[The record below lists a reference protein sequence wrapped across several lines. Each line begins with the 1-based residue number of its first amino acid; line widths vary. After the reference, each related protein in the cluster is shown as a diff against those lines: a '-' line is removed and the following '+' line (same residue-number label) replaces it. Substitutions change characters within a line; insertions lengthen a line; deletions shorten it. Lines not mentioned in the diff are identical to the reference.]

1 METKKLCS
9 RRTRKGNL
17 TCKFTVKVLVLHVVL
32 HVCCTCV
39 ARALHG
45 NSQGNQCWPAAALM
59 TVGFWQAQPGLVH
72 RQCVAVLLPESRAAI
87 LMRSHLHAEV
97 VEVQHATCR
106 RLHVDIPLRC
116 GRHFDEV
123 TSACKS
129 CWKYNMTFARV
140 NRWTSISLKNSPR
153 VLQKKTAINQKL
165 QHPPKAPGPPV
176 SMLLTIASQWPE
188 QKWLFFLKAPRST
201 AVTQH

>member
-1 METKKLCS
+1 M
-9 RRTRKGNL
+9 
-17 TCKFTVKVLVLHVVL
+17 
-32 HVCCTCV
+32 CCTCV

-97 VEVQHATCR
+97 VKVQHATCP

-129 CWKYNMTFARV
+129 CWKYNMTFAQV
-140 NRWTSISLKNSPR
+140 NGWTSISLKNSPR

-176 SMLLTIASQWPE
+176 SMLLTIASHWPE
-188 QKWLFFLKAPRST
+188 QEWLFFLKAPRST

>member
-1 METKKLCS
+1 
-9 RRTRKGNL
+9 
-17 TCKFTVKVLVLHVVL
+17 
-32 HVCCTCV
+32 
-39 ARALHG
+39 
-45 NSQGNQCWPAAALM
+45 M

-97 VEVQHATCR
+97 VEVQHATCPR
-106 RLHVDIPLRC
+106 WHVDIPLRC

-153 VLQKKTAINQKL
+153 VLQKNSHQ
-165 QHPPKAPGPPV
+165 PKVATSTESPRTPCLNVADHRFLMAGARMAV
-176 SMLLTIASQWPE
+176 
-188 QKWLFFLKAPRST
+188 FLKAPRST
-201 AVTQH
+201 AVTQHWNWGQGVSNSPRQTSSWLAVFLKNPVCFHICI

>member
-1 METKKLCS
+1 MCVFLPLQADLRFQMETKKLCS
-9 RRTRKGNL
+9 RQTRKGNL
-17 TCKFTVKVLVLHVVL
+17 TCKFTVTVLVL
-32 HVCCTCV
+32 
-39 ARALHG
+39 
-45 NSQGNQCWPAAALM
+45 PAAALM
-59 TVGFWQAQPGLVH
+59 TVGFWQAQPGLVY

-106 RLHVDIPLRC
+106 RLHVDIPARC

-140 NRWTSISLKNSPR
+140 NRWTSINLKKSPGSS
-153 VLQKKTAINQKL
+153 KKTAINQKL

-188 QKWLFFLKAPRST
+188 QEWLFFLKAPRST

>member
-1 METKKLCS
+1 M
-9 RRTRKGNL
+9 
-17 TCKFTVKVLVLHVVL
+17 
-32 HVCCTCV
+32 CCTCV
-39 ARALHG
+39 ARALRG

-97 VEVQHATCR
+97 VEVQHATCP

-153 VLQKKTAINQKL
+153 VLQKKQPSTKSCNIHRKPPDPLKNNVANHRFSMAGARMAVFSEGSAKHCCHTTLKL
-165 QHPPKAPGPPV
+165 GSRGV
-176 SMLLTIASQWPE
+176 
-188 QKWLFFLKAPRST
+188 
-201 AVTQH
+201 

>member
-1 METKKLCS
+1 MCVFLPLQADLRFQMETKKLCS
-9 RRTRKGNL
+9 RQTRKGNL
-17 TCKFTVKVLVLHVVL
+17 TCKFTVTVLVL
-32 HVCCTCV
+32 
-39 ARALHG
+39 
-45 NSQGNQCWPAAALM
+45 PAAALM
-59 TVGFWQAQPGLVH
+59 TVGFWQAQPGLVY

-106 RLHVDIPLRC
+106 RLHVDIPARC

-140 NRWTSISLKNSPR
+140 NRWTSINLKNSPR
-153 VLQKKTAINQKL
+153 VLQKNSHQPKVATSTESPRTPCLNVANHRFSMAGARMAVFFEGSAKHCCHTTLKL
-165 QHPPKAPGPPV
+165 GSRGV
-176 SMLLTIASQWPE
+176 
-188 QKWLFFLKAPRST
+188 
-201 AVTQH
+201 